1 MRAQLVGFTVKGDRY
16 PSRGERIA
24 SWVEDYMARTGTT
37 VSEFAFRTRADKRD
51 IRRLINEKSCGPRLN
66 DALEEV
72 FGYDFIDAV
81 ALPVVGDRITALERE
96 VANERAKMAAKDAQI
111 AREKALRTARAA
123 APGGELRLVASEDRA
138 FNP

>member
-1 MRAQLVGFTVKGDRY
+1 MGFSVKGDRY

-24 SWVEDYMARTGTT
+24 AWVEDYMARTGATA
-37 VSEFAFRTRADKRD
+37 SEFAFRTRADKRD

-96 VANERAKMAAKDAQI
+96 IANERARMAAKDAQVT
-111 AREKALRTARAA
+111 RERALRRARAA
-123 APGGELRLVASEDRA
+123 APGGELRLVAQEDRA
-138 FNP
+138 FRP